1 MDDSD
6 KFVLQLDIRR
16 KLRRVTL
23 TLQWRTTSTTEN
35 NGSDF
40 R

>member
-1 MDDSD
+1 MDDSG
-6 KFVLQLDIRR
+6 KFVLQLENCP

-23 TLQWRTTSTTEN
+23 TLQWRMTSMTEN

-40 R
+40 Q